1 VQPVQRIA
9 SEARVPDVA
18 PVSEAPDDDPTP
30 SRTDRPRARA
40 STIASVAASAAV
52 LLVSFGVLDHLGRG
66 RTFFYDEWD
75 FVQHRSSGLVD
86 PLLEPHNGHL
96 SIVPVAVFR
105 LLFET
110 VGLDHYRPYRWV
122 GLSVHVLVVV
132 LVFLI
137 VRRRAGAG
145 VATAMA
151 FVVLW
156 LGPAWQDIL
165 WPFQIGFMGS
175 VAAGLGA
182 HLLLDHERRRS
193 DVGAACFLAISLGCS
208 SIGIPFVVGAA
219 VRLAWERRWWFRLWV
234 VGAPSALYGLWY
246 LPYGESQAEP
256 GNVDVLGSYVATSAA
271 GAVGALADLTLDWG
285 RIAAGVLLGV
295 GAATII
301 RRRRCPAFVAGMVA
315 TALSF
320 WVLTGLSRAHLGEP
334 NASRYLYLGGIMV
347 LIAAAGLLP
356 EGHRIGRLGIA
367 AIWVAAGLSV
377 WANVAPMRAGA
388 SGLRSV
394 SEPVSAELYVLELLA
409 DRAPPGY
416 RPDPIRAPTLV
427 VEPYLAA
434 VHRHGS
440 PAPSEDEVLTLG
452 GEARREADRVLREL
466 VHPEIEPSSETP
478 GAACRS
484 LTDGGAVTVAGART
498 LISAPGGSD
507 LRLARFAAEF
517 PTEPTATVPA
527 GGTWALVLPPDDADV
542 PWRVQVGPGATVCSS
557 Q

>member
-1 VQPVQRIA
+1 M
-9 SEARVPDVA
+9 
-18 PVSEAPDDDPTP
+18 
-30 SRTDRPRARA
+30 RAERLQ
-40 STIASVAASAAV
+40 TIAAAVASAVV
-52 LLVSFGVLDHLGRG
+52 LLASFAVLDHLGRG

-75 FVQHRSSGLVD
+75 FVQHRSSGVVD

-110 VGLDHYRPYRWV
+110 VGLEHYRPYRWV

-132 LVFLI
+132 LLFLL

-145 VATAMA
+145 VAGAMA
-151 FVVLW
+151 LVVLW

-193 DVGAACFLAISLGCS
+193 DVGAACCLAISLGCS

-219 VRLAWERRWWFRLWV
+219 VRLAWERRSWFRLWV
-234 VGAPSALYGLWY
+234 VGAPSALYALWY
-246 LPYGESQAEP
+246 LAYGESQAEP

-285 RIAAGVLLGV
+285 RMAAGALLGV
-295 GAATII
+295 GAVII
-301 RRRRCPAFVAGMVA
+301 MRRRRCPAFAAAMVA

-334 NASRYLYLGGIMV
+334 NASRYLYLGAIIV

-356 EGHRIGRLGIA
+356 EGHRVGRLGVA
-367 AIWVAAGLSV
+367 ALWVAAGLSV

-388 SGLRSV
+388 GGLRSV
-394 SEPVSAELYVLELLA
+394 SEPVSAELYVLEVLA

-440 PAPSEDEVLTLG
+440 PAPSEDEVLGLG
-452 GEARREADRVLREL
+452 GDARREADRVLREL
-466 VHPEIEPSSETP
+466 VHPTLEPSNEAL
-478 GAACRS
+478 GATCRS
-484 LTDGGAVTVAGART
+484 LTDGAALTVTGERT
-498 LISAPGGSD
+498 LVSAPSGSE
-507 LRLARFAAEF
+507 LRLARFATEF
-517 PTEPTATVPA
+517 PTEATATVPA
-527 GGTWALVLPPDDADV
+527 GGTWVLVLPDDGADA
-542 PWRVQVGPGATVCSS
+542 PWRVQVGGGATVCPSR
-557 Q
+557 